1 MDDASANDEMIA
13 RILGEEIEEGKSLRG
28 RDVDRASRR
37 ISALAVPVTV
47 RFTDPCWGVLG
58 WTASLAQQQQAEDAK
73 LASLMQEEN
82 QLRIEVA
89 DRAVALDME
98 ILQR

>member
-1 MDDASANDEMIA
+1 M
-13 RILGEEIEEGKSLRG
+13 
-28 RDVDRASRR
+28 
-37 ISALAVPVTV
+37 
-47 RFTDPCWGVLG
+47 LG